1 MFSSLVV
8 SSSLCMLRISI
19 FPSKFS
25 MASWELANLA
35 LSFLF
40 FLIRSS
46 LVVVDGA
53 LDSNC
58 SILVD
63 CSQFKFADCPGVPP
77 DSPVH
82 TGQGTIHCLVHH
94 LCAS

>member
-1 MFSSLVV
+1 MFYSLVV
-8 SSSLCMLRISI
+8 SSLLCMLRISI

-25 MASWELANLA
+25 IASWELANLA

-40 FLIRSS
+40 FLLRPSS
-46 LVVVDGA
+46 IEVDGA

-63 CSQFKFADCPGVPP
+63 NSQFKFANV
-77 DSPVH
+77 SNFLAYLYNH
-82 TGQGTIHCLVHH
+82 FE
-94 LCAS
+94 S